1 MRFAGTISVS
11 HETLAAVTREVAI
24 SALAVGF
31 TDVVILGDHS
41 ETQSVIR
48 EAATALDT
56 EWRPKGGRVFFIPV
70 YEEGEARMR
79 EILEALDVPRNQ
91 MTPIDDASEIMAI
104 DPDGRWL
111 RPDQLA
117 DEIAAV
123 ASAELGRQFID
134 GKVEVAVASIR
145 ELVGR

>member
-1 MRFAGTISVS
+1 
-11 HETLAAVTREVAI
+11 
-24 SALAVGF
+24 
-31 TDVVILGDHS
+31 
-41 ETQSVIR
+41 
-48 EAATALDT
+48 
-56 EWRPKGGRVFFIPV
+56 
-70 YEEGEARMR
+70 
-79 EILEALDVPRNQ
+79 

-104 DPDGRWL
+104 DTDGRWL
-111 RPDQLA
+111 RPDELA